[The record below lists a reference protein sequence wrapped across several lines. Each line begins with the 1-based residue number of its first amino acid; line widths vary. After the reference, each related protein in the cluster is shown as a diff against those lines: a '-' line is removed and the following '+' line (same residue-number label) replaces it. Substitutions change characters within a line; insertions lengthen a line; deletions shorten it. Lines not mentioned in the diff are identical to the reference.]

1 MSQRRNELAERAVVI
16 LATACV
22 VIGGIGASIFLI
34 VSNSSSPTYTL
45 IYFAIGCVATG
56 IILWI
61 LREPDPL
68 SPRASVFAWFRRAK
82 TTTYHYKLKVR
93 KSRSSGDR
101 SPQQPP
107 TAESIRQIS
116 QDSLGTWVPS
126 KQPPKRKRE
135 DEQRRSATSVEESR

>member
-1 MSQRRNELAERAVVI
+1 MSQRRNELAERAVVV

-34 VSNSSSPTYTL
+34 VTNSSSPTNTL
-45 IYFAIGCVATG
+45 IYFAIGCIATG
-56 IILWI
+56 MIIWL

-68 SPRASVFAWFRRAK
+68 SPRASIFAWFRRGK

-93 KSRSSGDR
+93 KPASSVTQQ
-101 SPQQPP
+101 PQQPP

-116 QDSLGTWVPS
+116 QESLGTWVPS
-126 KQPPKRKRE
+126 KLPPKRKRE
-135 DEQRRSATSVEESR
+135 DEQRRVATSD